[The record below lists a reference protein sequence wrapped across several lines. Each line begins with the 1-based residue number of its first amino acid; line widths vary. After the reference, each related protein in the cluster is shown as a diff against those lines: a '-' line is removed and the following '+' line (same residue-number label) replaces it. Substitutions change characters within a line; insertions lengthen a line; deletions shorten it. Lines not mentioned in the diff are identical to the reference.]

1 MPIHRS
7 VKTLISKAGWH
18 AYNTYRKG
26 VHYHFKL
33 SRAAALL
40 DAPRETIEAYQAE
53 RLEKLL
59 QHAYQTTSYYRELL
73 KTETPD
79 ISQIPPLEKQDIR
92 EQLERLCSTAFTEEQ
107 RIENATGGATG
118 TPLTFYQDRNY
129 WNQRNLSVYYF
140 DRWAGWNFGQ
150 PQLVIW
156 GAPVDLEDDGHWKRR
171 LGNFWRNQR
180 WLNGFHLTDKAM
192 LAVFEQ
198 MDQSPPQTILA
209 YPSSLYQF
217 ATFLSDNGL
226 IPKWNLKG
234 IITSAEMLYPH
245 YRALVEI
252 IFKAEVHNRY
262 GGREV
267 GLIGMEC
274 AEGRMHINCRDI
286 YLEIDSPDPYSE
298 PGEILVTQLNNYAM
312 PFIRYRIGDVG
323 RLSDE
328 PCPCGNGLP
337 ILAELLGRTTA
348 TFRTRMGTF
357 IHGGY
362 FTRQFYGVKGVNQ
375 FQIIQE
381 TLKHCVLK
389 VVVNGQWTEAT
400 HRHLVQCIQK
410 VLGEDVVVTVKFVE
424 DIPVPASGKRQYTI
438 SKVGAPATH

>member
-1 MPIHRS
+1 MPIHRAI
-7 VKTLISKAGWH
+7 KTLISKAGWY

-26 VHYHFKL
+26 VHYHFKF

-40 DAPRETIEAYQAE
+40 DAPREIIETFQAK

-59 QHAYQTTSYYRELL
+59 QHAYQTTPYYRELF

-92 EQLERLCSTAFTEEQ
+92 EQLERLCSTAFTAEQ
-107 RIENATGGATG
+107 RIENATGGSTG

-156 GAPVDLEDDGHWKRR
+156 GAPVDFGDNGHWKHRIN
-171 LGNFWRNQR
+171 NFWRNQH

-192 LAVFEQ
+192 LAVLDQ
-198 MDQSPPQTILA
+198 MDQSQPQTLLA

-217 ATFLSDNGL
+217 AAFLSDNGL
-226 IPKWNLKG
+226 SPQWDLNG
-234 IITSAEMLYPH
+234 IISSAEMLHPH
-245 YRALVEI
+245 YRALAEI
-252 IFKAEVHNRY
+252 VFKAKVHNRY

-274 AEGRMHINCRDI
+274 AEGRMHINCRDL
-286 YLEIDSPDPYSE
+286 YLEIDSPDPYTE
-298 PGEILVTQLNNYAM
+298 PGEILITQLNNYAM

-323 RLSDE
+323 MLSAE
-328 PCPCGNGLP
+328 PCPCGNDLP
-337 ILAELLGRTTA
+337 VLAELLGRSTA
-348 TFRTRMGTF
+348 TFRTRTGTL
-357 IHGGY
+357 IHAGY
-362 FTRQFYGVKGVNQ
+362 FTRQFYGAKGVEQ

-389 VVVNGQWTEAT
+389 VVVNRQWTEAT
-400 HRHLVQCIQK
+400 RRSLVQCIQK
-410 VLGEDVVVTVKFVE
+410 ALGSDVVVTVKFV
-424 DIPVPASGKRQYTI
+424 DYIPIPASGKREYTI
-438 SKVGAPATH
+438 SKVGADVGA